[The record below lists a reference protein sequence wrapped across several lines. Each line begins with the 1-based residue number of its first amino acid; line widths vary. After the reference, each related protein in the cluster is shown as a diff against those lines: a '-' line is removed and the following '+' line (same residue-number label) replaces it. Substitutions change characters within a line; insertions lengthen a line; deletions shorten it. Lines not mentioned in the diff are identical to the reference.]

1 MTRSSANFAELLC
14 SRVAPLQRV
23 CGLYADTAPHSEDRT
38 SRFGRCPSYGLAVF
52 RVNDTKPAGWV
63 AEPVN
68 SCRQV
73 RSLVI
78 AVNIRLEAAKGPTV
92 ARLPSDEVE
101 RECRL

>member
-1 MTRSSANFAELLC
+1 MPELRPC
-14 SRVAPLQRV
+14 GVPGERHEARRV
-23 CGLYADTAPHSEDRT
+23 
-38 SRFGRCPSYGLAVF
+38 GRRA
-52 RVNDTKPAGWV
+52 
-63 AEPVN
+63 VN